1 MRFLCICRFGFVK
14 PRLFRHIAGAEAAAN
29 IVSDGANC
37 LSAKLHPIGSHI
49 GDQTGCFAADIDAL
63 IEFLRNLHCPAGGK
77 PKLA

>member
-1 MRFLCICRFGFVK
+1 MRFLCICRFGFVH
-14 PRLFRHIAGAEAAAN
+14 PRLVRCIAGAEAAAN

-63 IEFLRNLHCPAGGK
+63 IEFLRNLHCPAGRE